1 MGLLIKVNNI
11 PQIRQIT
18 KSLPQDILKQ
28 AVADEK
34 PVLSHLWNTPVF
46 SNKDGMF
53 SVENVNREFILSNT
67 GALQDANGRVL
78 AYLDNSKAGF
88 PFEAW
93 YKQLK
98 PASFKSYCGLQI
110 FLSNLC
116 REPLGHIDVYFL
128 AGKIPANIFL
138 EGKPWRFI
146 QYKDENG
153 KLETPVSS
161 SAKLKGILSDFRGR
175 GNISLWG
182 RTETSSQ
189 EASTKKSKS
198 IAKAPQNIED

>member
-1 MGLLIKVNNI
+1 
-11 PQIRQIT
+11 
-18 KSLPQDILKQ
+18 
-28 AVADEK
+28 
-34 PVLSHLWNTPVF
+34 
-46 SNKDGMF
+46 MF

-110 FLSNLC
+110 FLGNLC

-138 EGKPWRFI
+138 EGKPWWFI
-146 QYKDENG
+146 QCKGENG

-161 SAKLKGILSDFRGR
+161 PAKLKEALSDFRGR